1 MAKFL
6 VQFPSSL
13 TSFARFI
20 LLFTPILL
28 VGLECRNLVST
39 QDFAPSFLAFG
50 YSQCHLGNSKT
61 RLSPD

>member
-1 MAKFL
+1 MATLL

-13 TSFARFI
+13 ISFARFI